1 MRPGMHTEIWRAV
14 FVGLF
19 CALFGFSLGY
29 PFEVILTG
37 LIVYM
42 AWTFRTIEKL
52 FRWIDKGMAGIPPDA
67 DGVWGEI
74 TDTLN
79 RQRRRHRRGQEKMR
93 RTINRITRL
102 TEALDEGILVLR
114 SDLMLDWW
122 NSSATKLLGLR
133 STDRLTA
140 VTNLIRDPVFVSYI
154 AQKEFVGSIKLSSS
168 DQVGATLQ
176 LSASYFGDD
185 EIVLVITDI
194 TRLSNLEQ
202 LRKEFVGNVSHELR
216 TPLTVMRG
224 YLETLED
231 VAAKDPLLAKAFAQ
245 MSNQVSRMQGL
256 SDDLIMI
263 SRLESDDHQPILE
276 RINLKPMLEEIVA
289 EAKVLGDGTHTISLV
304 CHQDPVIEADVKDIR
319 SVFGNII
326 FNAVRHNPRGANIIV
341 RATSYTGFINISVK
355 DDGIGIDPNEI
366 PRLTE
371 RFYRGDSSRN
381 SETGGSGLGL
391 AIVKHALARNHG
403 QLIINS
409 RLGQG
414 AEFVCRLP
422 LQNQESPA
430 E

>member
-1 MRPGMHTEIWRAV
+1 M
-14 FVGLF
+14 
-19 CALFGFSLGY
+19 
-29 PFEVILTG
+29 
-37 LIVYM
+37 
-42 AWTFRTIEKL
+42 
-52 FRWIDKGMAGIPPDA
+52 
-67 DGVWGEI
+67 
-74 TDTLN
+74 
-79 RQRRRHRRGQEKMR
+79 
-93 RTINRITRL
+93 
-102 TEALDEGILVLR
+102 
-114 SDLMLDWW
+114 
-122 NSSATKLLGLR
+122 R

>member
-304 CHQDPVIEADVKDIR
+304 CHQDPVIEADVKGIR

>member
-409 RLGQG
+409 QLGQG

>member
-133 STDRLTA
+133 PADRLTA

-319 SVFGNII
+319 SVFDNII